1 MANDREKNININN
14 PEKIL
19 DPCEEHIFVETSAIY
34 GRARA
39 CSPHHPRLP
48 GAADGASGGAFSAG
62 FRGIT

>member
-34 GRARA
+34 G
-39 CSPHHPRLP
+39 
-48 GAADGASGGAFSAG
+48 
-62 FRGIT
+62 